1 MVYFAEYCV
10 PGEYGFRCRASQDL
24 KALLLILKS
33 DGCLMHNITFNRALE
48 WGPKAKEGDKFHGGC
63 TFTITKG
70 ESRMT
75 EYTSF

>member
-24 KALLLILKS
+24 KALILILKT
-33 DGCLMHNITFNRALE
+33 DGCLLRNITFNRVLE

>member
-1 MVYFAEYCV
+1 
-10 PGEYGFRCRASQDL
+10 
-24 KALLLILKS
+24 
-33 DGCLMHNITFNRALE
+33 MHDITFNRALD

-70 ESRMT
+70 EARMT